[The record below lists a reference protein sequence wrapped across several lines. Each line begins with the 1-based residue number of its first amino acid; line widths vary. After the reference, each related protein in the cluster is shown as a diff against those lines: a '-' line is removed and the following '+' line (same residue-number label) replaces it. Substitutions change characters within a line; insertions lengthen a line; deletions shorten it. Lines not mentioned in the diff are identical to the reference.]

1 MTSKPGGEYVL
12 VEEVVRENVEAFVK
26 VLCVVDQI
34 GEQTSEDNMAWPLW
48 AITHDMLMGLLEAS
62 GITKDQVHATIDYL
76 NREGRLIDQL
86 KGKQA

>member
-62 GITKDQVHATIDYL
+62 GITKEQVMATIDYL
-76 NREGRLIDQL
+76 NQEGRVIEAL
-86 KGKQA
+86 KGMQA